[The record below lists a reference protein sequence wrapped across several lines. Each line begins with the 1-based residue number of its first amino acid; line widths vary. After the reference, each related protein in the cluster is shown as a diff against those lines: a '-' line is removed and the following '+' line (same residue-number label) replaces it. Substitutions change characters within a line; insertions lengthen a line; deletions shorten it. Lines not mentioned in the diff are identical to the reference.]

1 MAASSTQSPS
11 WDGVIVGE
19 AAWDDESPIVRVGI
33 ASLAAACLRTRL
45 QQSQQL
51 TAGAG
56 TGMSKQQES
65 PGQADDILDL
75 QNMTMHAVAKLRQQ
89 LLHETTP
96 DALTSLMKLMS
107 RTTINKNAQQPDSR
121 PALKQPLIVEL
132 EEDPSPKMSAASQNQ
147 VPSRE
152 DGSILSRAAD
162 VLLVSALHSTDGQ
175 LDAPWASAGTSS
187 AAASVLECLAGH
199 IGATRS
205 SKKATRG
212 MNGRSASRNELA
224 STAVQAAIVELLP
237 SAIPRLSSVLVHTP
251 EQQKQKARM
260 EAFTGPGAFKRA
272 VAAQQLAWC
281 VRRVGY
287 SGLGPL
293 VGFALPVILA
303 AADDTSPAVQRQGL
317 WALHHLAK
325 EALPADLLWQKEA
338 LLKAARKSLVGCDES
353 AWPAAAAAACALAV
367 TLGGRE
373 IFCTGY
379 EQVLGEMLTQGN
391 SYAHVPARRIVW
403 LQAAQP
409 LLQAMGLASVRSFS
423 RLLPLLLDWVH
434 APDVDTRLAALPVL
448 HAVLKHTWPRL
459 PAHASIIWQH
469 VAQEFARDIEFVQKA
484 GQRVGAVSE
493 AMDGE
498 ASTNGLDSTKHSAD
512 ISIQGQM
519 AADSGKRQ
527 VLIDWQQRILEV
539 LWWGGE

>member
-1 MAASSTQSPS
+1 M
-11 WDGVIVGE
+11 IVGE

-96 DALTSLMKLMS
+96 DALTSLMKLVQTVAGSIVYMLSRCKQIASRQPKSAHAKRVSAHSTGRALVVQMSDVASCAEQFFLAAEGANTLDQHSTLLGQLAQSIYHVAAAAHSSAAVQLPRSFSATAAAVIQKLLARILAVLSRPPMDTFSNIGGAPAVAGEDMQGAAERWQHDSAVLLGVVRELLNTLATYGSLQLSQKQRRDTSMEAGAEAAEQSGSAGSFWNDVKLASGSSTPSDKSQTHAFNGRPHGVEAISEQMS

-152 DGSILSRAAD
+152 DGSILSRGGVIIEEEPDEVSGSADDVSEAEIPALTASAAAD

-212 MNGRSASRNELA
+212 NPRSA
-224 STAVQAAIVELLP
+224 
-237 SAIPRLSSVLVHTP
+237 
-251 EQQKQKARM
+251 
-260 EAFTGPGAFKRA
+260 
-272 VAAQQLAWC
+272 
-281 VRRVGY
+281 
-287 SGLGPL
+287 
-293 VGFALPVILA
+293 
-303 AADDTSPAVQRQGL
+303 
-317 WALHHLAK
+317 
-325 EALPADLLWQKEA
+325 
-338 LLKAARKSLVGCDES
+338 
-353 AWPAAAAAACALAV
+353 
-367 TLGGRE
+367 
-373 IFCTGY
+373 
-379 EQVLGEMLTQGN
+379 
-391 SYAHVPARRIVW
+391 
-403 LQAAQP
+403 
-409 LLQAMGLASVRSFS
+409 
-423 RLLPLLLDWVH
+423 
-434 APDVDTRLAALPVL
+434 
-448 HAVLKHTWPRL
+448 
-459 PAHASIIWQH
+459 ASIQIGH
-469 VAQEFARDIEFVQKA
+469 
-484 GQRVGAVSE
+484 
-493 AMDGE
+493 
-498 ASTNGLDSTKHSAD
+498 L
-512 ISIQGQM
+512 
-519 AADSGKRQ
+519 
-527 VLIDWQQRILEV
+527 L
-539 LWWGGE
+539 